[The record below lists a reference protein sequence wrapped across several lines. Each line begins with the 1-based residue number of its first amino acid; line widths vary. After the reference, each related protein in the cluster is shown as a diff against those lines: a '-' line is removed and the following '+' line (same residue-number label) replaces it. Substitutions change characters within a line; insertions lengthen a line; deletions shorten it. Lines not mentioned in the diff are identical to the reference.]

1 MSTLTDMQLRFWAE
15 RGYLIVKAAF
25 SPADISELRDLT
37 EVGLASPEARRRF
50 RSVLDEVLQSV
61 VRDLAGEDVVTL
73 DVARDGPASRPF
85 HCDTWRAHDA
95 NNQAI
100 SLLVALTDIAGE
112 TAPLFFPGSHR
123 IASASASSGSKDR
136 TSDEMVRLA
145 TWLADD
151 RQKAVGL
158 TCAAGDVWVR
168 HPALFR
174 GSISGGGDPWLGLEA
189 RCVTKAGL
197 AQHPA
202 TADIFGSA

>member
-25 SPADISELRDLT
+25 SPADISGLRDLT
-37 EVGLASPEARRRF
+37 EAGLASAEARRRF
-50 RSVLDEVLQSV
+50 RSLLDGVLQSV

-85 HCDTWRAHDA
+85 NCDTWRAPGA
-95 NNQAI
+95 GNQAI

-123 IASASASSGSKDR
+123 FASASSGSKDR

-151 RQKAVGL
+151 GQKAVGL
-158 TCAAGDVWVR
+158 TCAAGDIWVR
-168 HPALFR
+168 HPALFH
-174 GSISGGGDPWLGLEA
+174 GSMSGSVDPWLGLEA
-189 RCVTKAGL
+189 RCMTKAGL
-197 AQHPA
+197 TQHPA
-202 TADIFGSA
+202 KAHIFGSA